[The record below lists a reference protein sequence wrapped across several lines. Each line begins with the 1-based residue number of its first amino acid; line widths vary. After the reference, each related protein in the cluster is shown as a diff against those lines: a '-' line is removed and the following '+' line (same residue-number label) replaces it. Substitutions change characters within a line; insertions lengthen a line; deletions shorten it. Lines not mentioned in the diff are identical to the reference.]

1 MDRHILII
9 DGNEKM
15 RQLLAANL
23 GGAGYGSLGVANG
36 LDAAMSMRVQRPD
49 LVLIDQGVDMG
60 GVRTARLLRLHR
72 DYQRIPIVLMFERDD
87 ATDELIK
94 EGCKINLHR
103 FLKKPFGADILRQ
116 TVKDAMV
123 EDLPELNVDIVREH
137 LGDMSNLPVLRPN
150 QRRLLSL
157 LGSEDASVDLPEV
170 VRCVET
176 DQGLTTTVMRICHS
190 AYYGFRGNSIE
201 GAVTFLG
208 IDRMRRIVQA
218 VIVFDA
224 FASERDRDREE
235 EFGFSIDR
243 LWKHSL
249 ACGVVMEES
258 GRMVRGRD
266 HFIAGLLHDIGKV
279 VLYLRFPEHFSAILR
294 LVRDEGKSMY
304 QAERALLGIC
314 HTDIGYEL
322 ARRWD
327 LPPTIAA
334 CLAHHH
340 NPQAAL
346 QHKRLV
352 CLVHLSDLLVR
363 VLGIGNGGDDKKPT
377 MSPAAQSLAKYV
389 LALAERKEDIEKQVE
404 SMMGDGVSN

>member
-9 DGNEKM
+9 DGKEKV
-15 RQLLAANL
+15 RQLLGAYL
-23 GGAGYGSLGVANG
+23 EKAGYGSLGVANG

-72 DYQRIPIVLMFERDD
+72 DYQRIPIVLMFERGEGGE
-87 ATDELIK
+87 ELVK

-103 FLKKPFGADILRQ
+103 FLRKPFGAEILCQ
-116 TVKDAMV
+116 TIAEAIV
-123 EDLPELNVDIVREH
+123 EDLPALNVDIVREQ

-157 LGSEDASVDLPEV
+157 LGVDDEKVNIPEV

-176 DQGLTTTVMRICHS
+176 DQGLTTTVMRTCHS

-218 VIVFDA
+218 AVVFDA
-224 FASERDRDREE
+224 FASERDREAEE
-235 EFGFSIDR
+235 EFAFSIDS

-279 VLYLRFPEHFSAILR
+279 VLYLRFPDHFAAILR
-294 LVRDEGKSMY
+294 MVRDEDKSMY
-304 QAERALLGIC
+304 QAERVLLGIC

-340 NPQAAL
+340 EPEVAL

-363 VLGIGNGGDDKKPT
+363 VLGIGSGGDDKKPK
-377 MSPAAQSLAKYV
+377 MSPAAQTLAKYV
-389 LALAERKEDIEKQVE
+389 LALAERKDEIEKQVD
-404 SMMGDGVSN
+404 SMMDDGVPA